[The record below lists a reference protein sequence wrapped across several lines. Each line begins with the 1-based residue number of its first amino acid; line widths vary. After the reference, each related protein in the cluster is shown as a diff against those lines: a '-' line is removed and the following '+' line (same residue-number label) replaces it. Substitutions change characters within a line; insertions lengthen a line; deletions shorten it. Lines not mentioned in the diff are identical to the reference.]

1 MLNIKLKSTWVKKHD
16 NYPKH
21 TSGSTSK
28 KKEMFAR
35 SPDRHPL
42 EMTCDRKWI
51 IYAWKPSSG
60 AELPQFCN
68 EEEDKI
74 PPYQLKTHFKLL
86 QILDADIITKDATT
100 RFRGKVLDTIA
111 CSL

>member
-1 MLNIKLKSTWVKKHD
+1 
-16 NYPKH
+16 
-21 TSGSTSK
+21 
-28 KKEMFAR
+28 
-35 SPDRHPL
+35 
-42 EMTCDRKWI
+42 MTCDRKWI

-68 EEEDKI
+68 EDEDKI
-74 PPYQLKTHFKLL
+74 PPYQLKTHFQLL

-111 CSL
+111 SKVWKGFSLNIKKECIILKYLKFESKLHLDVDEFIY